1 MEGEVSLCIWL
12 IWLIFNCQ
20 KGRHGYAILV
30 SCIRHWSTKWST
42 SSCIFVCC
50 KLMVCVPVVNNLSL
64 EKEMSLLLQHAKKR
78 ALCCVIFSNMIPFIL
93 FVWMIELFPICVGNA
108 ITIYNVSNLR

>member
-64 EKEMSLLLQHAKKR
+64 EKEMSLLLQHAKKKGPV
-78 ALCCVIFSNMIPFIL
+78 LCNFFEYDSFY
-93 FVWMIELFPICVGNA
+93 
-108 ITIYNVSNLR
+108 TIRVDD

>member
-1 MEGEVSLCIWL
+1 
-12 IWLIFNCQ
+12 
-20 KGRHGYAILV
+20 
-30 SCIRHWSTKWST
+30 
-42 SSCIFVCC
+42 
-50 KLMVCVPVVNNLSL
+50 MVCVPVVNNLSL

-93 FVWMIELFPICVGNA
+93 FVWMTELFPICVGNA